1 MKRRSTACKMV
12 QIFFLVAMAIMLSVP
27 VWAQETA
34 LTAVVPSHHTL
45 HVEVMGA
52 GSVAVDGVVYT
63 KTGDVQVPRQHRPE
77 ISVLAADGSKIKT
90 VLWDN
95 QNVTAAF
102 QGGKWL
108 AFKVISDTTLTVTF
122 ENVGSPPKSG
132 DSFHWEPL
140 STLLIGSIL
149 GLAICLL
156 LRTKEYT

>member
-12 QIFFLVAMAIMLSVP
+12 QIFFLAAMAMLLCVP

-52 GSVAVDGVVYT
+52 GSVTVDGVVYT

-77 ISVLAADGSKIKT
+77 ISVLAADGSKLKT
-90 VLWDN
+90 ILWDN
-95 QNVTAAF
+95 RNVTAAF
-102 QGGKWL
+102 QNGKWL
-108 AFKVISDTTLTVTF
+108 ASEAISDATLTVAF

-132 DSFHWEPL
+132 DAFHWEPL
-140 STLLIGSIL
+140 ATLLMGSMF
-149 GLAICLL
+149 GLAVCLL
-156 LRTKEYT
+156 LRAKEYT